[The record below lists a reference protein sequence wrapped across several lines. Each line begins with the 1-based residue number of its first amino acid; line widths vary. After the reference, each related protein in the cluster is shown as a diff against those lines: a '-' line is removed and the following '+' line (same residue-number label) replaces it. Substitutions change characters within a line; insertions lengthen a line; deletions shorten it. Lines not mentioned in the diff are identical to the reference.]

1 MQRTT
6 VYLDEETVLA
16 IRQLAAVEQR
26 SQAEIIRT
34 ALDTYLARAGQRA
47 RPMPEGIGRHRSGR
61 SDVSTDAE
69 ALLRSAA
76 RQRRR

>member
-26 SQAEIIRT
+26 SQAEVIRA
-34 ALDTYLARAGQRA
+34 ALRNYLAQTGQRT
-47 RPMPEGIGRHRSGR
+47 RPMPVGVGRHRSGR

-76 RQRRR
+76 RRRRR